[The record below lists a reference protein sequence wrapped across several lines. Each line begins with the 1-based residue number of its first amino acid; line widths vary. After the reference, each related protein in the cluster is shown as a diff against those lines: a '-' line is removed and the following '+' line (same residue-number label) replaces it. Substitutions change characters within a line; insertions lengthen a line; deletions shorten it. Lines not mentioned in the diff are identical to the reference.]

1 MSKVRLQSLDA
12 LRGFDMIW
20 IVGGAALLNA
30 VTAWTGSEP
39 FMEVVGQQTKHT
51 PWIGMTAWDL
61 IFPLFVFMSGV
72 TMPYALTGKLE
83 KGVSKR
89 EVWKGLFRRMALL
102 VLFGWS
108 FSLFKLDWS
117 QFKPSTVLSLIGVA
131 YFIAGGVV
139 IHRPV
144 RSQLAVAFGLL
155 VGYALALQ
163 FIPAPGAT
171 AGPWTPTGNLAG
183 YLDRHLIPGKLH
195 MGIFDPEGTIRVLPA
210 AAMALFGAV
219 TGQALRNTS
228 TPTARL
234 AGMIALTGV
243 VGVISGLMLGQIVP
257 VIKPLW
263 SSSYIVLSAGWSLIL
278 LALFYLLVDVWKQRW
293 LAFPFLPL
301 GMNAITIYVAA
312 HYIDFKFT
320 SSFFF
325 GGLTQFDAEF
335 GKVAIT
341 GGVLLVEWL
350 LLYFLYRKKIFLRV

>member
-1 MSKVRLQSLDA
+1 
-12 LRGFDMIW
+12 
-20 IVGGAALLNA
+20 
-30 VTAWTGSEP
+30 
-39 FMEVVGQQTKHT
+39 
-51 PWIGMTAWDL
+51 
-61 IFPLFVFMSGV
+61 
-72 TMPYALTGKLE
+72 
-83 KGVSKR
+83 
-89 EVWKGLFRRMALL
+89 
-102 VLFGWS
+102 
-108 FSLFKLDWS
+108 
-117 QFKPSTVLSLIGVA
+117 
-131 YFIAGGVV
+131 
-139 IHRPV
+139 
-144 RSQLAVAFGLL
+144 
-155 VGYALALQ
+155 
-163 FIPAPGAT
+163 
-171 AGPWTPTGNLAG
+171 
-183 YLDRHLIPGKLH
+183 